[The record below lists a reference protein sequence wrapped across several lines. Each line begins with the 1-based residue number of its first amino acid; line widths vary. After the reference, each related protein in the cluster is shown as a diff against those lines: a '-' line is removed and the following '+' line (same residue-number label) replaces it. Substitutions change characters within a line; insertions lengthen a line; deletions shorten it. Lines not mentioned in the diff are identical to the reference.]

1 MHGHSDL
8 ARGVISLDE
17 RLHQFVL
24 GHAPVVERGVI
35 IRLQLIA
42 HRPHHH
48 AWMATVALD
57 ELFNMIHPQIVEMC
71 SSAAYILVIP
81 FVVELIH
88 NEDTVFVAEVEE

>member
-1 MHGHSDL
+1 
-8 ARGVISLDE
+8 
-17 RLHQFVL
+17 
-24 GHAPVVERGVI
+24 
-35 IRLQLIA
+35 
-42 HRPHHH
+42 
-48 AWMATVALD
+48 MATVALD